1 VLRSAGSGD
10 YVLLHPKR
18 LNVGDVIKTAS
29 GTWLVTEEEQPTTVG
44 VHARFICT
52 RCECPSGS

>member
-1 VLRSAGSGD
+1 LAGSGD